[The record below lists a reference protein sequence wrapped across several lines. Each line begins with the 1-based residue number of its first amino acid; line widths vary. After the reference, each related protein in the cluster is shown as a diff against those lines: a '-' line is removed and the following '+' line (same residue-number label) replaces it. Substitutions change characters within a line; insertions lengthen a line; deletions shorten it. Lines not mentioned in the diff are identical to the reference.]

1 MNYQVIINPELGG
14 KDTGSSNGNEYEKNY
29 NLKFAKL
36 LNNKLNDIGV
46 NSVLVRNSDITMS
59 DSDRIKYIN
68 SIINNKSIILTNGL
82 GSSNIEIVYG
92 LNSNDNL
99 SSRLYNNFE
108 DNNYSVDKYYQRRD
122 SKNTN
127 LDYDS
132 IIRNF
137 PNNESIIIRYG
148 NINNNSVNTNISN
161 LVDIT
166 ANTLK
171 SYLGLSNDTYIV
183 KSGDNLYSIAR
194 KFNTNVDDLKKLNNL
209 TNNTLSIGQKLV
221 IKSIPN
227 TIGNNTSNKYI
238 VKNGDT
244 LYSIARKYNISVDK
258 LKKYNNLLNNI
269 INIGQVLNI
278 PDNNIEEYIVKKG
291 DTLYSISKKYNVDI
305 KDIMNL
311 NNLSSSLL
319 SINQKLVIPK

>member
-171 SYLGLSNDTYIV
+171 SYLGLS